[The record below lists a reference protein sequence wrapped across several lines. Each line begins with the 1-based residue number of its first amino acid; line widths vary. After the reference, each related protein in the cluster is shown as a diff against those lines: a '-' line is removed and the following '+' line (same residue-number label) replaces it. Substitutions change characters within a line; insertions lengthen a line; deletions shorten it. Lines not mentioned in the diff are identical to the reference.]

1 MGPTIIIGL
10 GGVGSEIVSM
20 VEKRMFDLPE
30 DSFKKLQP
38 LLRFAIIDTDV
49 NALRERKRQDFRGAV
64 VQISDNMTV
73 EKYLYYDQDAKE
85 WFPPCQILSTKT
97 MTEGAG
103 QVRAISRLTLNL
115 ALQKQDNFRPLYDA
129 IDDLHLLRKISSD
142 QPTRVVIVSSL
153 AGGTGSGIF
162 LPFAMHL
169 QEYLR
174 KNYRNTEP
182 IFKGFFIMP
191 SMFDFFAGEAE
202 RRSLNANGYAST
214 KELNAFTMMRDHQID
229 TWQYPFLKIDL
240 QDGHDRK
247 RTYRKSPYD
256 LCFLFEKQ
264 NQDDKHLNGFLESKR
279 NVANCVWLQTVNPVL
294 EQNGSLEDNLY
305 KIVSTTG
312 NSMRYERFAGMGIAQ
327 LVYPYKTMEPYFSM
341 TMAEA
346 ILRDNWYAA
355 DIEWEESQERLAA
368 NGELYPQS
376 EKEEFY
382 MEFAEGDPE
391 WKDKIRPVTEGA
403 WVQNYLDAVDALVQA
418 RFDSDKDA
426 TLQEALNT
434 FESLMGQNSPD
445 AWTESGLVHIKNS
458 IDRFRHEQRRVAAKN
473 LGYLQRQLTE
483 NLNSNRGKQPKWD
496 EHRIERWL
504 LEEDMSRTPVENRYF
519 LAQLLGALHMK
530 CRETEKKI
538 LEEEGRSQTT
548 ESALDSFKGLSR
560 GQFQRNYQKITGGL
574 QRALEAVANTA
585 LLNLKLGTYKE
596 LRRMVKNLWTVYEE
610 LLRKYTSWVKSEK
623 ASLRKNLIDSFERS
637 DGHTIRLVCASEV
650 CLNKMEAHIKAS
662 VRSRDYTDL
671 FAKKLC
677 QEVLRQADRG
687 ADADVDLLK
696 EFWNRQYLRGAG
708 SELDVDVLSALENEA
723 RWEYEA
729 QYHKP
734 LEKSSIYYNDTIK
747 HYMEDHAFHEV
758 REIFVRAFLRIPNI
772 KQRHTLKMC
781 IYPSGIPKDNVLL
794 QEIVSEQLDANHG
807 IEDKESGSE
816 GKYQIDFYR
825 AVFGVSAGEVSTF
838 LCESINSPIPSGDSY
853 NDYST
858 MIGSLDWQNR
868 HSNFLTPHIDWRW
881 HKVSAIPDLSVELGQ
896 QRNINLLLSVFYGLL
911 CEKIRFDGVE
921 YKIDVIRGQI
931 FDRPDRP
938 IQNFDDLVDV
948 LDESPVIS
956 MGLLEDLHTGGGARH
971 VTDKFAN
978 VVDSAI
984 NQYCARKLNQN
995 FSPSELAEIVA
1006 GAVLELIFIVEIK
1019 DRCRE
1024 ITAATAQATAAADT
1038 ALSGKKAPTDI
1049 KVLIQERLKKERIT
1063 QWLKE
1068 RMR

>member
-10 GGVGSEIVSM
+10 GGVGSEIVAM

-73 EKYLYYDQDAKE
+73 EKYLHYDPDAKE
-85 WFPPCQILSTKT
+85 WFPPCRILSTKT

-129 IDDLHLLRKISSD
+129 IDDLHLLRKGSSD

-214 KELNAFTMMRDHQID
+214 RELNAFTMMRDHQID
-229 TWQYPFLKIDL
+229 VWQYPYLKIDL
-240 QDGHDRK
+240 QDGHARR

-312 NSMRYERFAGMGIAQ
+312 SSMRYERFAGMGIAQ
-327 LVYPYKTMEPYFSM
+327 LVYPYKEMEPYFSM
-341 TMAEA
+341 IMADA

-355 DIEWEESQERLAA
+355 DIAWEESLERLAV
-368 NGELYPQS
+368 NGEFYQQS

-382 MEFAEGDPE
+382 MEHAERDSE
-391 WKDKIRPVTEGA
+391 WKDNIRPVKDDA
-403 WVQNYLDAVDALVQA
+403 WVENYLEAVDTLIEA
-418 RFDSDKDA
+418 RSDKGAAVQDA
-426 TLQEALNT
+426 MDA
-434 FESLMGQNSPD
+434 FDIMWAQNSPD
-445 AWTESGLVHIKNS
+445 AWTESGLVYIKNS
-458 IDRFRHEQRRVAAKN
+458 IERFRHERRKSVAKN
-473 LGYLQRQLTE
+473 LGYMQRQLIE
-483 NLNSNRGKQPKWD
+483 NLNHSRGKQVKWD
-496 EHRIERWL
+496 DHRIERWL
-504 LEEDMSRTPVENRYF
+504 LGNGMPGTPVENRYF
-519 LAQLLGALHMK
+519 LAQLLKELPRRCKEM
-530 CRETEKKI
+530 EKKAADAESTART
-538 LEEEGRSQTT
+538 L
-548 ESALDSFKGLSR
+548 ESALEGFKSMPRSR
-560 GQFQRNYQKITGGL
+560 SDKNSQKIPL
-574 QRALEAVANTA
+574 HLKQVLEAIADTA
-585 LLNLKLGTYKE
+585 MLNLKLETWKE

-610 LLRKYTSWVKSEK
+610 LLRQYTSWVNSEK
-623 ASLRKNLIDSFERS
+623 AGLRKNLIDIFAGS
-637 DGHTIRLVCASEV
+637 DGRTIRLVCASEV
-650 CLNKMEAHIKAS
+650 CLNKMEALVKAS
-662 VRSRDYTDL
+662 ARSRNYTDL
-671 FAKKLC
+671 FAGKLC

-687 ADADVDLLK
+687 EDADAGRLK
-696 EFWNRQYLRGAG
+696 EFWNQQYLRGAG
-708 SELDVDVLSALENEA
+708 SALDVDVLSALENEA

-734 LEKSSIYYNDTIK
+734 LDKSSIYYNDTIK

-794 QEIVSEQLDANHG
+794 QEIVREQLDANHG

-838 LCESINSPIPSGDSY
+838 LCESLNSPIPSGDSY
-853 NDYST
+853 NDYAT
-858 MIGSLDWQNR
+858 MVGSLDWQNR
-868 HSNFLTPHIDWRW
+868 RENFLTPHIDWRW
-881 HKVSAIPDLSVELGQ
+881 HKVSAIPDLSGDLDRR
-896 QRNINLLLSVFYGLL
+896 RNVNLLLSAFYGLL
-911 CEKIRFDGVE
+911 SGKIRFDGRE
-921 YKIDVIRGQI
+921 YKIGIIDGQT
-931 FDRPDRP
+931 FDRPENP
-938 IQNFDDLVDV
+938 IRNFNDLVDV

-956 MGLLEDLHTGGGARH
+956 VGILEDLRASREKER
-971 VTDKFAN
+971 VTAGFAG
-978 VVDSAI
+978 VVDAAI
-984 NQYCARKLNQN
+984 REYCERRLDQD
-995 FSPSELAEIVA
+995 FSPNEQAEILAEAI
-1006 GAVLELIFIVEIK
+1006 LELVFIVEIK
-1019 DRCRE
+1019 DKCRE
-1024 ITAATAQATAAADT
+1024 MTAATAKAAAAAAM
-1038 ALSGKKAPTDI
+1038 ALSGEKPKTFKTLVQD
-1049 KVLIQERLKKERIT
+1049 RLEEKWIT

-1068 RMR
+1068 RMG